1 MPFLVQATADDH
13 TLAVTTE
20 TATEAFEKA
29 IEWQVVERF
38 TNISIND
45 GTKSYTVAEFS
56 SVMALKQIAN
66 TVGPPPSWGR
76 KRRLNDGAALGHFP
90 GEAWGIFGMTFFVK
104 LTSTSGNWPIFV
116 ASTRS

>member
-20 TATEAFEKA
+20 TATEAFAKA

-66 TVGPPPSWGR
+66 TVEPAAELGP
-76 KRRLNDGAALGHFP
+76 KAK
-90 GEAWGIFGMTFFVK
+90 VK
-104 LTSTSGNWPIFV
+104 
-116 ASTRS
+116 